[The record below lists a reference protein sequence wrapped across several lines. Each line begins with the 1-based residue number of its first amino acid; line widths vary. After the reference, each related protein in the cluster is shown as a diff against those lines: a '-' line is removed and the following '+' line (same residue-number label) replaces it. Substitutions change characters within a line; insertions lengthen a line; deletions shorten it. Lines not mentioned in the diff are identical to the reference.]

1 MGLLLN
7 MAELKCVFIAWLI
20 HVTKKNF
27 GLVLWTLYIVGVE
40 LFSVGRSFFSPDL
53 CKFLIF
59 LNMTEF
65 TTKHH
70 RTRHEFYDKSN
81 SD

>member
-40 LFSVGRSFFSPDL
+40 LFFCWTLFLFTRPLQISDL
-53 CKFLIF
+53 
-59 LNMTEF
+59 
-65 TTKHH
+65 
-70 RTRHEFYDKSN
+70 S
-81 SD
+81 

>member
-40 LFSVGRSFFSPDL
+40 LFFWTLFLFTRPLQISDL
-53 CKFLIF
+53 
-59 LNMTEF
+59 
-65 TTKHH
+65 
-70 RTRHEFYDKSN
+70 S
-81 SD
+81 

>member
-40 LFSVGRSFFSPDL
+40 LFLSDAFSFHQTFAN
-53 CKFLIF
+53 F
-59 LNMTEF
+59 
-65 TTKHH
+65 
-70 RTRHEFYDKSN
+70 
-81 SD
+81 